1 MLELKVIAE
10 KMSVEI
16 QRQLQVQQPS
26 GTASSDT
33 ELRKFEERKKGS
45 AVRGCAR
52 NFMKIRFWGSGSCV
66 RQSNARI

>member
-33 ELRKFEERKKGS
+33 ELRKLEERKRKHSKGLCKEFYENS
-45 AVRGCAR
+45 ILGQ
-52 NFMKIRFWGSGSCV
+52 W
-66 RQSNARI
+66 

>member
-33 ELRKFEERKKGS
+33 ELRKLEERKKE
-45 AVRGCAR
+45 A
-52 NFMKIRFWGSGSCV
+52 
-66 RQSNARI
+66 Q